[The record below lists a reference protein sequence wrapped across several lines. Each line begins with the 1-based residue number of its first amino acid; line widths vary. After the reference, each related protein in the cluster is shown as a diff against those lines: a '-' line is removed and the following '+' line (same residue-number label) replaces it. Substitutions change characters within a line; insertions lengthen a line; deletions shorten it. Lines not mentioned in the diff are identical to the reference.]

1 MKNLNEN
8 IGGQIENEFQDWLD
22 MMYTDKDYPEIET
35 LETVIEYAQDTLRD
49 YRADY
54 TVFESKNR
62 KMENLN
68 EGKNKKGKMTY
79 EAALRE
85 IDAQSAIVAME
96 AKIEKL
102 KEMAEAKETRLNM
115 VSEDENLSELIDK
128 RAMNEMKKEI
138 KQIKKMQEKLERL
151 YEKKNGKKMP
161 EMVDEDEEIKEMFP
175 DKNKDGTYDISK
187 VLDKAVHGDD
197 VKRDPATGNPIKE
210 DELDE
215 AHCNTEEDDTKESTN
230 EEFLRMQKLAGII
243 SEEEYKKRLNEN
255 KTHNKIKN
263 TILESIFD
271 KVAAAVKGKSDKE
284 KATIDAFKKFGIQV
298 GKPFYQFAYLPG
310 ASIED
315 KALQYFDSLT
325 PEQKEKVNVPI
336 PNGYDGKLEKDGLKK
351 VVFQSIEEGEDGTV
365 NITMIVGDYN
375 FKTGKFV
382 DEDGP
387 STFSIDSSDQI
398 EKDLGG
404 EKDANEKIYTQG
416 LKMVPYNGSLWQE
429 FVDRKAA
436 GTDKRN

>member
-1 MKNLNEN
+1 
-8 IGGQIENEFQDWLD
+8 
-22 MMYTDKDYPEIET
+22 
-35 LETVIEYAQDTLRD
+35 
-49 YRADY
+49 
-54 TVFESKNR
+54 
-62 KMENLN
+62 MENLN
-68 EGKNKKGKMTY
+68 EGKKSNYMA
-79 EAALRE
+79 ELAE
-85 IDAQSAIVAME
+85 IDKQSALVTLE
-96 AKIEKL
+96 AKINKL
-102 KEMAEAKETRLNM
+102 AEMAQVKENRLAM
-115 VSEDENLSELIDK
+115 VNEDENLSELISK
-128 RAMNEMKKEI
+128 QAVKEMQRSIKEI
-138 KQIKKMQEKLERL
+138 EKLKEKL
-151 YEKKNGKKMP
+151 LKEFTKKGGKMTEVIDEEMDDKEVEEGYGSTTYEEDNTTM
-161 EMVDEDEEIKEMFP
+161 EEEVVAEDEPEDDMHDDP
-175 DKNKDGTYDISK
+175 GDIRIDHDYYTENLK
-187 VLDKAVHGDD
+187 
-197 VKRDPATGNPIKE
+197 
-210 DELDE
+210 
-215 AHCNTEEDDTKESTN
+215 EEDDIKEETN
-230 EEFLRMQKLAGII
+230 EEFLRMQKLAGVI
-243 SEEEYKKRLNEN
+243 SEEEYKNRLNEN
-255 KTHNKIKN
+255 KTRNKIKN
-263 TILESIFD
+263 TVLESIFD

-284 KATIDAFKKFGIQV
+284 KATIEAMKKFGIEV
-298 GKPFYQFAYLPG
+298 GKPVYQFAYLPG

-365 NITMIVGDYN
+365 QVTMIVGDYN